1 MPFFFFSLEAVRAQ
15 RGATTRTG
23 RRKSHPQQQ
32 SPSSKVPAAKSQRL
46 SRERKKVTKVSP
58 GHSFPLIVEF
68 FSGNRS
74 WTLPSPVAASA
85 VCSHQPSAI
94 SHRTRRGPRRVT
106 LWRAAVPWRTR
117 SAHVVTQAD
126 LGRFPEAI
134 ALSLFG
140 PVCLA
145 QFPCFFPS
153 LPSFP
158 QVPFSSRVDRH
169 GCHFFAPSPR
179 PTGPPAVPAFSS
191 FSIVFVAPVVF
202 SWLQRAGGQ
211 GKGEVGKVKLQSRS
225 CKVEVAEW
233 TTSTASKSSCFA
245 QSGSS
250 DFLLLLRIRSCNS
263 MLF

>member
-1 MPFFFFSLEAVRAQ
+1 MTTNGSKGRAQVKGGNTGGVPALVATSNRLGCNPWAVGVPELLFFFFFISGVVPFFFSLEAVRAQ

-145 QFPCFFPS
+145 QFPCFFSFPS
-153 LPSFP
+153 FLPSSAIF
-158 QVPFSSRVDRH
+158 
-169 GCHFFAPSPR
+169 
-179 PTGPPAVPAFSS
+179 
-191 FSIVFVAPVVF
+191 
-202 SWLQRAGGQ
+202 
-211 GKGEVGKVKLQSRS
+211 QS
-225 CKVEVAEW
+225 
-233 TTSTASKSSCFA
+233 
-245 QSGSS
+245 SGSARLPFFRALPTPNRATCCAC
-250 DFLLLLRIRSCNS
+250 FL
-263 MLF
+263 